1 MACKESICR
10 KCFHSYVCEKF
21 NENKDDNN
29 EKCHFFNDHYVPT
42 ADVVPRA
49 MTAEIFEEIEKVIG
63 EQYEN
68 YVFDNL
74 DIEGAEQDAIIA
86 FVDVM
91 KRHFAELKKKYT
103 EGENKQKDFFSPE
116 EVRAMSRK
124 EVRENYTAIM
134 NSMKKW

>member
-1 MACKESICR
+1 MATCKDCLHYHACVDMLKLAFPKTKEKEIEQTSTRENNCR
-10 KCFHSYVCEKF
+10 NFK
-21 NENKDDNN
+21 
-29 EKCHFFNDHYVPT
+29 PT

-49 MTAEIFEEIEKVIG
+49 RIAEIFGDIEKVIG

-91 KRHFAELKKKYT
+91 KRHFAELKKKHT
-103 EGENKQKDFFSPE
+103 EGGK
-116 EVRAMSRK
+116 
-124 EVRENYTAIM
+124 
-134 NSMKKW
+134 

>member
-1 MACKESICR
+1 MARCEDCIHQECCVRFAGARTLLCGEKADERCKMFKS
-10 KCFHSYVCEKF
+10 
-21 NENKDDNN
+21 
-29 EKCHFFNDHYVPT
+29 T

-91 KRHFAELKKKYT
+91 KRHFAELKKKHT
-103 EGENKQKDFFSPE
+103 EGGE
-116 EVRAMSRK
+116 
-124 EVRENYTAIM
+124 
-134 NSMKKW
+134 